1 MLALPLKNG
10 TRNYEIKMSKLWQ
23 SEEAAL
29 RKREMSGCGELPG
42 EKHSNLGDSLCTLQD
57 SCLLKHHAWMQPLSQ
72 GATAQTERQGT
83 LMFCDTY

>member
-10 TRNYEIKMSKLWQ
+10 MRNYEIKMSKLWQ
-23 SEEAAL
+23 SGEAAL
-29 RKREMSGCGELPG
+29 RKREMSGCGELPE
-42 EKHSNLGDSLCTLQD
+42 EKHSNLCTLGD

-72 GATAQTERQGT
+72 GATTQTERQGM